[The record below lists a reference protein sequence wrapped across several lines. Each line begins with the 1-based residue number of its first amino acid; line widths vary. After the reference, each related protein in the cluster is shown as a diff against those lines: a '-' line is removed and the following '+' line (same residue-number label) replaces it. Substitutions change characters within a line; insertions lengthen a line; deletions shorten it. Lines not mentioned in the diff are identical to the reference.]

1 MSRSTLLTDKSTYLL
16 ISVVVLTSVVDSFV
30 DGDDRTNLTFVPGDV
45 VAVVVDIAALKHRY
59 SGWNVM

>member
-30 DGDDRTNLTFVPGDV
+30 DGDDRTNVTFVSGDV

-59 SGWNVM
+59 SGCNVM